1 MTSAHQVKI
10 LDVHH
15 VTPFFTP
22 PEFATELS
30 LPLTFFD
37 IMWLKLQPVGYIFFY
52 KLTESTPAFFNSV
65 ILPKLKHSLSHTL
78 IHFLPLAGNITWPPQ
93 ATTPIILY
101 TPNDAIQLTVAE
113 SNADFD
119 HLSGNDI
126 REAMKSH
133 LYLPELPVTDA
144 KATAMTMQITLFP
157 NQGFCVGMSS
167 HHSILDGTSYS
178 MFIKA
183 WSYIST
189 LGDKEKQ
196 QYPTLLQELT
206 PVLDRT
212 GIQDPAG
219 FEKRFLNA
227 WLGVKVPGQDPNCS
241 RSLKLLPV
249 ITPQSSLVR
258 AVVEVSR
265 EQINKLRER
274 VRTQIGKI
282 HKEDPNETKLVHM
295 SSFVLL
301 YAYVVICIVKSKGLE
316 KNRKVVFGFLAD
328 CRARLDPP
336 IHDKYFGNCLYSFA
350 VYTEAEALVEEN
362 GFAWAV
368 ERLSDTIRN
377 LEKGVLDGVKE
388 ALATYNKTAR
398 PGAALLLGVAGS
410 THYDVYGTDLGWGRP
425 EKVEITSID
434 QNAAISMTK
443 CKHGSGVEFAL
454 VLEKHEMEKFMSLFV
469 DGVL

>member
-157 NQGFCVGMSS
+157 NQGFC
-167 HHSILDGTSYS
+167 
-178 MFIKA
+178 
-183 WSYIST
+183 
-189 LGDKEKQ
+189 
-196 QYPTLLQELT
+196 
-206 PVLDRT
+206 
-212 GIQDPAG
+212 
-219 FEKRFLNA
+219 
-227 WLGVKVPGQDPNCS
+227 
-241 RSLKLLPV
+241 
-249 ITPQSSLVR
+249 
-258 AVVEVSR
+258 
-265 EQINKLRER
+265 
-274 VRTQIGKI
+274 
-282 HKEDPNETKLVHM
+282 LVHM

-316 KNRKVVFGFLAD
+316 QNRKVVFGFLAD

-350 VYTEAEALVEEN
+350 VDTEARALLEEN

-368 ERLSDTIRN
+368 ERLT
-377 LEKGVLDGVKE
+377 
-388 ALATYNKTAR
+388 
-398 PGAALLLGVAGS
+398 ALLLGVAGS

-434 QNAAISMTK
+434 QTAAISMTK
-443 CKHGSGVEFAL
+443 CKNGSGVEFAL
-454 VLEKHEMEKFMSLFV
+454 VLEKNEMEKFMSLFV
-469 DGVL
+469 DGVI

>member
-1 MTSAHQVKI
+1 MTSAHKVKM

-65 ILPKLKHSLSHTL
+65 ILPKLKHSLSRTL
-78 IHFLPLAGNITWPPQ
+78 VHFLPLAGNVTWPPQ
-93 ATTPIILY
+93 ATKPTILY

-126 REAMKSH
+126 REAIKSH
-133 LYLPELPVTDA
+133 HYLPELPVTDA

-189 LGDKEKQ
+189 LSDKEKQ
-196 QYPTLLQELT
+196 HYPTLLPELT

-212 GIQDPAG
+212 
-219 FEKRFLNA
+219 
-227 WLGVKVPGQDPNCS
+227 
-241 RSLKLLPV
+241 
-249 ITPQSSLVR
+249 
-258 AVVEVSR
+258 
-265 EQINKLRER
+265 
-274 VRTQIGKI
+274 
-282 HKEDPNETKLVHM
+282 
-295 SSFVLL
+295 
-301 YAYVVICIVKSKGLE
+301 VKSKGLE
-316 KNRKVVFGFLAD
+316 KTRKVVFGFLAD

-350 VYTEAEALVEEN
+350 VETEAEALLEEN

-388 ALATYNKTAR
+388 ALETYNKTAR
-398 PGAALLLGVAGS
+398 SGAALLLGVAGS

-434 QNAAISMTK
+434 QTAAISMTK
-443 CKHGSGVEFAL
+443 SKHGSGVEFAL
-454 VLEKHEMEKFMSLFV
+454 VLEKHEMEKFMSMFV
-469 DGVL
+469 DGVV